1 MDQNSESSKIYDFF
15 ISYNS
20 KDKGVAEWISYIL
33 EENDYKVFIQ
43 AWDFAAGNNFG
54 IEMQNGASKSKHTLA
69 LLSNNYIESS
79 FTQPEWVS
87 AFVEDP
93 TGEKRKLIPVRI
105 SEVKLEGLLPGIIYI
120 DLVGKNDENQA
131 INEILSG
138 VQMGRKKPL
147 SRPAFPGF
155 PSPSNTNN
163 SVPQGEWY
171 SEWVTMRLNEIE
183 RGSAL
188 PKVSEGSKLIVHLI
202 PIGAVTTS
210 NIYSIKDLEQRS
222 NLEPFLSSGWNYS
235 INKHGFYTFGMK
247 YHGDKGNPPGYVQ
260 FFKNGIIESVDT
272 DLLNKRER
280 KYIPG
285 IAFEREILRLIESK
299 YKVALKKL
307 GIKLPFA
314 ISITLTDVED
324 YFISMNPEY
333 SNGKI
338 GDRILKLPTVV
349 VNSWEDNIGKVLRP
363 SFDYLWNNCGV
374 AESPNY
380 DAEGNWQPY
389 RDRYGR

>member
-1 MDQNSESSKIYDFF
+1 MNQQSESTKIYDFF

-54 IEMQNGASKSKHTLA
+54 IEMQKGASKSKHTLA

-93 TGEKRKLIPVRI
+93 TGEQRKLIPVRI

-155 PSPSNTNN
+155 PSPSNTNA
-163 SVPQGEWY
+163 SLPQGEWY

-183 RGSAL
+183 RGNAL
-188 PKVSEGSKLIVHLI
+188 PKISDGSKLIVHLI
-202 PIGAVTTS
+202 PIEAVTTS
-210 NIYSIKDLEQRS
+210 KRYNINDLAQRN
-222 NLEPFLSSGWNYS
+222 NLAPFLAPGWNHS
-235 INKHGFYTFGMK
+235 INKHGFYTYAGPYFEGEK
-247 YHGDKGNPPGYVQ
+247 NPYGYVQ
-260 FFKNGIIESVDT
+260 FFKNGIIESADT
-272 DLLNKRER
+272 EFLNKRYE

-285 IAFEREILRLIESK
+285 VALERDILSLINTK
-299 YKVALKKL
+299 YKMALNKL
-307 GIKLPFA
+307 GVKLPFA
-314 ISITLTDVED
+314 ISITLIDVED
-324 YFISMNPEY
+324 YFISMNPKY
-333 SNGKI
+333 SRGKI
-338 GDRILKLPTVV
+338 GDRILKLPSVV
-349 VNSWEDNIGKVLRP
+349 VNSWNEDIGKALRP

-380 DAEGNWQPY
+380 DTEGNWQAY
-389 RDRYGR
+389 RDPFGQ